1 MAPDIT
7 TDSVFAGYK
16 ISGVVGRGGM
26 SVVYAAEQVGLGRMV
41 ALKVLSPAL
50 AEDESFR
57 ERFAYESRVAARLE
71 HPNIIQIYDAGEA
84 EGRLYIAMRHV
95 DGPDLGSMIEKEGP
109 LPVGRTLFFLEQ
121 VAGALDQAHEHGLVH
136 RDVKSGNILIDEASD
151 RAFLTDFGVVKQVS
165 SGGLTK
171 TGYFLGT
178 FEYAAPEQIEG
189 KPVDRRTDVYALGC
203 VLYECLCG
211 APPFKAD
218 TEASVIH
225 AHLTEPPPRVT
236 QKRPELPAALNDV
249 VAIAMAKSKED
260 RYPTC
265 GELARAFR
273 NAALG
278 ASVGAEPR
286 LAAPATVQSI
296 SPEAVA
302 AASEVAAV
310 GAGSIQ
316 APFVAT
322 EAPSTTTDGVPPAG
336 AAPPGASSPTA
347 PAPAPAEPGEPRGPR
362 TITLSG
368 RVLAAIAAVA
378 LLVIAGIVA
387 AVLLATGGGSSEAA
401 QTGTGATTTNSSTA
415 PVGPPVAV
423 GLGGVVP
430 GPLFKYCKATA
441 ATNGAAKSAVCK
453 PPAVSTGAF
462 YPDRWDISL
471 FKNQAALVAAYNGLR
486 GEKSIGRN
494 FGHCNGTDWL
504 GEGIWNHGPGKPGG
518 RNFCYFDGNVAVI
531 VWTHEKL
538 GQDSHIDMLGV
549 ARAGGS
555 DHSNLF
561 NWYRFWHHRIGK
573 CLEPDC
579 VAKIS

>member
-1 MAPDIT
+1 MTPDIAVE
-7 TDSVFAGYK
+7 SVFAGYK

-71 HPNIIQIYDAGEA
+71 HPNIIPIYDAGEA
-84 EGRLYIAMRHV
+84 DGRLYIAMRHV
-95 DGPDLGSMIEKEGP
+95 DGPDLGTMIDRDGP
-109 LPVGRTLFFLEQ
+109 LPVGRALFFLEQ

-136 RDVKSGNILIDEASD
+136 RDVKSANILIAEPSD

-165 SGGLTK
+165 SRGLTK

-189 KPVDRRTDVYALGC
+189 RPVDRRTDVYALGC

-211 APPFKAD
+211 NPPFKAE

-225 AHLTEPPPRVT
+225 SHLTEPPPRVT
-236 QKRPELPAALNDV
+236 VVRPDLPAALNDV
-249 VAIAMAKSKED
+249 VAIAMAKAKED

-273 NAALG
+273 SAALG
-278 ASVGAEPR
+278 AGPSVAAEPR
-286 LAAPATVQSI
+286 LAAPATVHSMAQ
-296 SPEAVA
+296 EAVA
-302 AASEVAAV
+302 AAAAASPPIPPAAPPEQLAPAD
-310 GAGSIQ
+310 GAPPPA
-316 APFVAT
+316 AP
-322 EAPSTTTDGVPPAG
+322 PPAG
-336 AAPPGASSPTA
+336 P
-347 PAPAPAEPGEPRGPR
+347 PAPEPAKAPRQPR
-362 TITLSG
+362 TITLSRG
-368 RVLAAIAAVA
+368 LLAALAVGA
-378 LLVIAGIVA
+378 LVVIGGIVA
-387 AVLLATGGGSSEAA
+387 AVVVATSGGGSATSAG
-401 QTGTGATTTNSSTA
+401 GTSGNATTQGTVPS
-415 PVGPPVAV
+415 GPPVAI
-423 GLGGVVP
+423 GLAGVVP
-430 GPLFKYCKATA
+430 KPLYKYCKTA
-441 ATNGAAKSAVCK
+441 APEDGAAKTAACA
-453 PPAVSTGAF
+453 PPAAATGQF
-462 YPDRWDISL
+462 YPDHWQISL
-471 FKNQAALVAAYNGLR
+471 FRNQASLLAAYTGLR
-486 GEKSIGRN
+486 RQKSIGRD

-531 VWTHEKL
+531 VWIHEKL
-538 GQDSHIDMLGV
+538 GQESHIDLLGV

-579 VAKIS
+579 VAKVS